1 MPTYYCNKLG
11 ESKLIRTFVEKL
23 IENMKILLVGEYS
36 NVHATLAEG
45 LRALGHK
52 VTVLSDGDS
61 WKNYPRDIDLARSS
75 GKWGGIKY
83 MMEAVRLWPTL
94 KGYDIVQLINPVF
107 LDLKAE
113 RIMPFYRW
121 LRRQNGRMFL
131 GSFGIDKPW
140 VEEGLKPET
149 FLYSD
154 FYVNGK
160 RRHNAFTEEME
171 AIWLHGAKGKLFDRI
186 ADDCDGIV
194 AALYENYIC
203 CKPKYEGK
211 LHFIP
216 FPINLDKTT
225 PKEPH
230 PEYDGIRFFI
240 GVQRERSEYK
250 GTDVMLRALQR
261 LKLQY
266 PKQMEIVKTES
277 VPFPIY
283 QNLMNHSDVL
293 LDQLYSYTPAMNGLL
308 AMSKGLILVGGGEEE
323 QYQLMQE
330 PTLRPIINVRP
341 TEEDICEQ
349 IDKRLIQAGSSE
361 LERLSADNVEYIRR
375 HHDHI
380 KIARKYIDLWTKQL

>member
-1 MPTYYCNKLG
+1 
-11 ESKLIRTFVEKL
+11 
-23 IENMKILLVGEYS
+23 MKILLVGEYS

-61 WKNYPRDIDLARSS
+61 WKNYPRDIDLVRSS
-75 GKWGGIKY
+75 SKWGGIKY

-121 LRRQNGRMFL
+121 LRRQNGRMFM

-171 AIWLHGAKGKLFDRI
+171 ATWLHGTKGKLFDRI

-266 PKQMEIVKTES
+266 PEQMEIVKTES

-361 LERLSADNVEYIRR
+361 LERLSAENVEYIRR

-380 KIARKYIDLWTKQL
+380 KIARQYIDLWTKQL